1 MLCPIRFDN
10 DYSQARSLTNPVVSL
25 VHRTSSFSLA
35 TQALSLIDN
44 IDVNLSN
51 ESGATPL
58 LLASKYGYILVVQVR
73 LDCTSGENGVNPML
87 QFVNVHGN
95 HSFQPKHVLH
105 SSSHHFLIIQFPHIL
120 TLVPL
125 LRSIDRGVTPSS
137 HHPLSFRTH
146 FAGSFSD

>member
-1 MLCPIRFDN
+1 MLFPLGTFETMLCPIQFDN

-73 LDCTSGENGVNPML
+73 LDCTSGENGVT
-87 QFVNVHGN
+87 VCEC
-95 HSFQPKHVLH
+95 
-105 SSSHHFLIIQFPHIL
+105 
-120 TLVPL
+120 
-125 LRSIDRGVTPSS
+125 
-137 HHPLSFRTH
+137 
-146 FAGSFSD
+146 AW